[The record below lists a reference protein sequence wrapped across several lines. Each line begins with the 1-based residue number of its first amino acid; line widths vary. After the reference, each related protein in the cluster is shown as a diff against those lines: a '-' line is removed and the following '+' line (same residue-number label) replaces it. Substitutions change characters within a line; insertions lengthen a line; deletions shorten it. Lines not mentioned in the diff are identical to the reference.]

1 METKNEIIKRGDTVN
16 ISLQKLLSKMD
27 AELKSAKSAES
38 ESALRERIHSL
49 KTLCE
54 LVLDEPQNM
63 VVPDRPQHAVQQTY
77 RPSVPTEATFQNQN
91 VPYQIPPVIQ
101 PQPQPTTMPNQ
112 AKRIDMEDGAN
123 GDSLLD
129 F

>member
-1 METKNEIIKRGDTVN
+1 VN
-16 ISLQKLLSKMD
+16 ISLQKLLLKMET
-27 AELKSAKSAES
+27 ELKSARGAGS

-54 LVLDEPQNM
+54 LVLDEPQNGG
-63 VVPDRPQHAVQQTY
+63 VQQ
-77 RPSVPTEATFQNQN
+77 PTFPQTQTMTTQPIQSTVITPTH
-91 VPYQIPPVIQ
+91 VPYQ
-101 PQPQPTTMPNQ
+101 PQPQATTQSKKIEM
-112 AKRIDMEDGAN
+112 DDGAN

>member
-1 METKNEIIKRGDTVN
+1 
-16 ISLQKLLSKMD
+16 MD
-27 AELKSAKSAES
+27 AELKSAKNAES
-38 ESALRERIHSL
+38 ESAVRERIHSL

-63 VVPDRPQHAVQQTY
+63 EVLVRPQPTVQPVY
-77 RPSVPTEATFQNQN
+77 RPSAPTEANLQNQN
-91 VPYQIPPVIQ
+91 GPYQVP
-101 PQPQPTTMPNQ
+101 PQPQPTTMPIQ
-112 AKRIDMEDGAN
+112 TKRIDMEDGAN

>member
-1 METKNEIIKRGDTVN
+1 MET
-16 ISLQKLLSKMD
+16 
-27 AELKSAKSAES
+27 ELKSAREADS

-54 LVLDEPQNM
+54 LVLDEPQNGGGVGSAM
-63 VVPDRPQHAVQQTY
+63 QQQPTRPQSQTMTTQPIH
-77 RPSVPTEATFQNQN
+77 RTVIT
-91 VPYQIPPVIQ
+91 PYQ
-101 PQPQPTTMPNQ
+101 PQPQATTQSKKIQM
-112 AKRIDMEDGAN
+112 DDGAN

>member
-1 METKNEIIKRGDTVN
+1 MET
-16 ISLQKLLSKMD
+16 
-27 AELKSAKSAES
+27 ELKGAREVGS

-54 LVLDEPQNM
+54 LVLDEPRSGVEIGSSMQPTRKQSQTLTTQP
-63 VVPDRPQHAVQQTY
+63 VVT
-77 RPSVPTEATFQNQN
+77 PTH
-91 VPYQIPPVIQ
+91 VPYQ
-101 PQPQPTTMPNQ
+101 PQPQAVTQSKKIEM
-112 AKRIDMEDGAN
+112 DDGAN